1 MWEYSV
7 GFCVGVAVTGI
18 VWAIARRIQRDR
30 RIIAQEKQYVV
41 VQAKVDSIVQDLH
54 VMIYGGHDEHK

>member
-7 GFCVGVAVTGI
+7 GFCIGVAVTGT

-54 VMIYGGHDEHK
+54 SMIYGGHDEHK